1 LRYGRTRSKDRH
13 VRSGDHTQ
21 AAVRHGKFWF
31 SCYPLAVESHVSTMP
46 KYELLPE
53 NAADGDGQDRGI
65 VIAFFNANSGLGG
78 LQWLVGGDG

>member
-31 SCYPLAVESHVSTMP
+31 PCHPLAVESCVPTMP
-46 KYELLPE
+46 NHELLPG
-53 NAADGDGQDRGI
+53 NAADGDAQDRGI